1 MQKFRG
7 FIGIDID
14 DFPKIIEFEKEI
26 KKTNSKIKLVEL
38 KNIHITLKFLGDTSE
53 GQIRNIENIMKNAIQ
68 DIESFNITLKG
79 AGVFPNKK
87 YIKIIWI
94 GIHQGEPIIEI
105 AYRIDKQLSNIG
117 FKREKK
123 VFSPHLTIARVKNVK
138 NKNSMVKVVASM
150 LKSSPG

>member
-68 DIESFNITLKG
+68 DIESFNITLNQS
-79 AGVFPNKK
+79 NKSA
-87 YIKIIWI
+87 II
-94 GIHQGEPIIEI
+94 HNNRSIITFI
-105 AYRIDKQLSNIG
+105 ILVNLI
-117 FKREKK
+117 F
-123 VFSPHLTIARVKNVK
+123 LTLVCNF
-138 NKNSMVKVVASM
+138 
-150 LKSSPG
+150 

>member
-53 GQIRNIENIMKNAIQ
+53 DQIRNIENIMKNAIQ
-68 DIESFNITLKG
+68 DIEPFNITLKG
-79 AGVFPNKK
+79 VGVFPNKR
-87 YIKIIWI
+87 YIKIII
-94 GIHQGEPIIEI
+94 LSTSVFYQITINSIYLFFYI
-105 AYRIDKQLSNIG
+105 NKQI
-117 FKREKK
+117 
-123 VFSPHLTIARVKNVK
+123 
-138 NKNSMVKVVASM
+138 
-150 LKSSPG
+150 